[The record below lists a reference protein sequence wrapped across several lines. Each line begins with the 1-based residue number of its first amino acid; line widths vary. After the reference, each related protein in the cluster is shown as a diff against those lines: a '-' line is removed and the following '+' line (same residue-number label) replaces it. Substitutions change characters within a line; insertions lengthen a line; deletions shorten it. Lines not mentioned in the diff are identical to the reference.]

1 MKPPPSGNWRSA
13 RPTLS
18 RHLLLWALG
27 ALFLVW
33 GSFVIVA
40 YRTGIH
46 EADELTDGHLASAAA
61 MLLNLRESELVPS
74 ERSTSRI
81 AMPELRSHDYQQSLS
96 IVVWNAQ
103 GVLVNHTGEAPL
115 PPFDGADGFA
125 DLQLGSPPA
134 AWRSFSQWE
143 AGHGRKVMVL
153 LAVQERDDL
162 ASDIAGQIAEP
173 GLWLL
178 PVVSL
183 VLGLAIWRGLRP
195 LYRLSDD
202 VTQLDAA
209 KAERLPARHPY
220 REFDSVVHSINTL
233 IDGQQ
238 AALLRERQLA
248 SEVAHELRTPLAS
261 LALQAKALQSPL
273 TPAEHSQALQRLE
286 RDALKAGHVLAQLLA
301 LARASRSELAEAAQ
315 PVELQALA
323 RRVAAEYAQAAWD
336 SGHDIGVSGPDD
348 VVVPGHALPIEIAL
362 RNLVENALRHTGP
375 GTVIEIQTG
384 QDAGGAW
391 LQVCDRAGTDA
402 AAGTATPR
410 GKPADALGLGLKIV
424 ARVAEVHGGRFER
437 RADTPAWRSCYR
449 LSFAVAANAGE
460 R

>member
-1 MKPPPSGNWRSA
+1 MTRPS
-13 RPTLS
+13 LS

-33 GSFVIVA
+33 GSFVVVA

-61 MLLNLRESELVPS
+61 MLLNLREAQLMPS

-81 AMPELRSHDYQQSLS
+81 PMPGLRSHDYQQSLS

-103 GVLVNHTGEAPL
+103 GALVNHTGEAPL
-115 PPFDGADGFA
+115 PAFSAGEGFA
-125 DLQLGSPPA
+125 DLQLGMPPV
-134 AWRSFSQWE
+134 AWRSFSQWDTD
-143 AGHGRKVMVL
+143 HGRKVMVL

-162 ASDIAGQIAEP
+162 ASDIAEQIAEP
-173 GLWLL
+173 GMWLL

-183 VLGLAIWRGLRP
+183 ALGLAVWRGLRP

-202 VTQLDAA
+202 VARLDAA
-209 KAERLPARHPY
+209 KAERLIARHPY

-261 LALQAKALQSPL
+261 LALQAKALQSPMA
-273 TPAEHSQALQRLE
+273 PDEHGQALQRVE

-323 RRVAAEYAQAAWD
+323 QRVAAEYAQAAWD
-336 SGHDIGVSGPDD
+336 GGQEIGVSDTGS
-348 VVVPGHALPIEIAL
+348 VVVSGHPLPIEMAL
-362 RNLVENALRHTGP
+362 RNLVENALRHTP
-375 GTVIEIQTG
+375 AGTVIEIQTG
-384 QDAGGAW
+384 QDAGSAW
-391 LQVCDRAGTDA
+391 LQVCDRAGE
-402 AAGTATPR
+402 GTGQGAEPGAEAHAPR
-410 GKPADALGLGLKIV
+410 ARSAESLGLGLKIV
-424 ARVAEVHGGRFER
+424 ARVAEVHSGHFER
-437 RADTPAWRSCYR
+437 LADAPDWRSCYR